1 MSILE
6 FEEISNSVKTAMN
19 NNYKSI
25 QETKKMLEEID
36 NQNVSLILYTSGN
49 KVDEIPK
56 ILEADK
62 KIRNSFSVLKSNI
75 SEPMEK
81 ERIEELVAN
90 YDSYYTLLQYSI
102 NTAPLNFDQKNTSY
116 LTKVYP
122 AYKKTRNNI
131 KEVNT
136 LNSDKFYQQAI
147 KSKDN
152 AKRAIM
158 PSIVSMIA
166 IIIFALIL
174 NLFINIYFIS
184 PVKRLIDSVSHFY
197 PEQYEI
203 KAKIKSNDEL
213 KKLETSIN
221 DMIRRLARYRNS
233 NSSN

>member
-6 FEEISNSVKTAMN
+6 FKEISNSVKTAMD

-36 NQNVSLILYTSGN
+36 NQNLSLILYTSG
-49 KVDEIPK
+49 KKSDEISK
-56 ILEADK
+56 ILEANK
-62 KIRNSFSVLKSNI
+62 KIRDSFPVLKANI
-75 SEPMEK
+75 SEPTEK
-81 ERIEELVAN
+81 ERVEDLIAN
-90 YDSYYTLLQYSI
+90 YEDYYTQLQYSI
-102 NTAPLNFDQKNTSY
+102 NTVPLYLDVNKTSY

-122 AYKKTRNNI
+122 AYIKTRNNI
-131 KEVNT
+131 KEINT
-136 LNSDKFYQQAI
+136 LNADKFYNQAT
-147 KSKDN
+147 KSEDN

-166 IIIFALIL
+166 VIIFALIL
-174 NLFINIYFIS
+174 NFFINVYFIS

-221 DMIRRLARYRNS
+221 DLIRRMNRNR
-233 NSSN
+233 NLNL

>member
-36 NQNVSLILYTSGN
+36 NQNVSLMLYTSGN

-122 AYKKTRNNI
+122 AYNKTRNNI

-166 IIIFALIL
+166 VIIFALIL